1 MEPCRYGILGAGRI
15 AARFSACFEKGLV
28 PGARLCAVAS
38 SDPQRA
44 ARFAAEHGIA
54 RSYGS
59 HDALLADP
67 EIEIVYIA
75 TINSMHYDCCA
86 RAIRA
91 GKHVL
96 CEKPLVLTAAE
107 ARSLAQLAA
116 EHHVFLM
123 EAMWTRFLPAVQT
136 ARRWLEEGRIGR
148 LRCISASL
156 CASRDP
162 AEYPRLFDPAL
173 GGGAFYD
180 LGVYAFSCAQ
190 FFAGGRKL
198 TGMVPLCVPSG
209 TGVDGSTFLTLS
221 YEDGLTA
228 QLKCSIQ
235 FAADNSLL
243 LCGEQGMI
251 RLAPWFNWAQ
261 RAELYR
267 IPLPGP
273 QGWQGAQP
281 EEVFLHETS
290 CGFEFE
296 AEHAATCVRAG
307 LMESDVMPL
316 ADSIA
321 CAELFDQLEPL
332 LHREN

>member
-1 MEPCRYGILGAGRI
+1 MGFCRYGILGAGRI
-15 AARFSACFEKGLV
+15 AARFSMCFEQGLV
-28 PGARLCAVAS
+28 HGAQLCAVAS
-38 SDPQRA
+38 ADPQRA
-44 ARFAAEHGIA
+44 ARFAAQHHIS

-67 EIEIVYIA
+67 EIDVVYIA

-86 RAIRA
+86 RAIQA

-107 ARSLAQLAA
+107 ARSLAKLAA
-116 EHHVFLM
+116 RHGVFLM

-136 ARRWLEEGRIGR
+136 ARHWLGEGRIGR

-162 AEYPRLFDPAL
+162 VEYPRLYDPAL

-190 FFAGGRKL
+190 YFARGHAL
-198 TGMVPLCVPSG
+198 TDVVPHCVPSG
-209 TGVDGSTFLTLS
+209 TGVDGATFLTLS

-228 QLKCSIQ
+228 ELKCSIQ
-235 FAADNSLL
+235 FAAENHLL
-243 LCGEQGMI
+243 LCGDRGMI

-261 RAELYR
+261 RAELYSL
-267 IPLPGP
+267 PLPGP
-273 QGWQGAQP
+273 QNWRGATP
-281 EEVFLHETS
+281 SEVFLHETP

-296 AEHAATCVRAG
+296 VDHVAACVHNG
-307 LMESDVMPL
+307 KIESETMPL

-321 CAELFDQLEPL
+321 CAELFDRLEPL
-332 LHREN
+332 IHAHM